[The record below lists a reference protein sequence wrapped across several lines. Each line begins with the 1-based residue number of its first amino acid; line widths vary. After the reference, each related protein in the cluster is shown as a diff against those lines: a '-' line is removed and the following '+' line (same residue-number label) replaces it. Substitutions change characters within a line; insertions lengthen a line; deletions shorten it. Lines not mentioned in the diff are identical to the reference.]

1 MANIWDTCSYNAEE
15 NSEVPFQGVALPRY
29 MVIGCNH
36 PISMVE
42 SNQIKPPTKSSL
54 LLQSSIFIISN
65 YIHIYPNIPM
75 LHFVALST
83 VQFLPMVFQP
93 SMVFFDHFDKLQ
105 LQLEGDRRIKVWA
118 HQTGVALLQLQ
129 GPHRGIVGDVGVL
142 PKTLVSTVSQRW
154 VHRGSPGYTSN
165 LPFQWENRKK
175 W

>member
-65 YIHIYPNIPM
+65 YIHIYPNGETNGVI
-75 LHFVALST
+75 L
-83 VQFLPMVFQP
+83 
-93 SMVFFDHFDKLQ
+93 
-105 LQLEGDRRIKVWA
+105 
-118 HQTGVALLQLQ
+118 GVAENNGTTSDGYDLYH
-129 GPHRGIVGDVGVL
+129 GYMIHNGI
-142 PKTLVSTVSQRW
+142 T
-154 VHRGSPGYTSN
+154 TS
-165 LPFQWENRKK
+165 L
-175 W
+175 